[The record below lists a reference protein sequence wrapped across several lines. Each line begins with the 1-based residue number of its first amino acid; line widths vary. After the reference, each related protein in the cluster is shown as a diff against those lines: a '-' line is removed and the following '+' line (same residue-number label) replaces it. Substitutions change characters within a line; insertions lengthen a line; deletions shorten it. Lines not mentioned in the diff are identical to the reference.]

1 MQLVILAGGKGTR
14 LGLADR
20 PKPMVEI
27 NKKPLLEHQIL
38 LAKEYGIKEI
48 FILSSYKAEIITS
61 YFKDGK
67 KFGIKIHHIIEETPL
82 GTAGALKTIEEKLE
96 DRFLVFYGDIYMD
109 FDIKSFIEFDKQHDS
124 VGTLLLHPND
134 HPEDS
139 DLVEIDKKNIVKNLI
154 LKPHND
160 IYYTNLVNAA
170 VFIFSKKIFNYINKN
185 TFCQIEKDI
194 IPTLLENN
202 ETIIGYKNA
211 EYVKDVGTPLR
222 LKEVTKDIVNKKTK
236 KLNKKNKRPCIFLD
250 RDGVIN
256 EDMKTNPTCESFKLL
271 PQVIDAIRL
280 INQSEYLAIIVTNQ
294 PMIAKGFVSI
304 EEVETTHKKLET
316 ILGKNNAYLNAI
328 YYCPHHPERGFK
340 GEIKKLKFDCNCR
353 KPKIGMLEEARN
365 DFNIDIENSWII
377 GDSEKDIQ
385 AGNNFGCKTI
395 SVQKNIK
402 ADYNAQNIL
411 DAVKYILSKN
421 KTK

>member
-202 ETIIGYKNA
+202 ETII
-211 EYVKDVGTPLR
+211 E
-222 LKEVTKDIVNKKTK
+222 IKTT
-236 KLNKKNKRPCIFLD
+236 
-250 RDGVIN
+250 VV
-256 EDMKTNPTCESFKLL
+256 EMQSFKLSALVAISVLELIKL
-271 PQVIDAIRL
+271 PYFLLKKLCHNFNKIAKANTPIVIYAMLFSYTTTSNVINLL
-280 INQSEYLAIIVTNQ
+280 IEDSSNKSPIAIIIN
-294 PMIAKGFVSI
+294 
-304 EEVETTHKKLET
+304 ET
-316 ILGKNNAYLNAI
+316 INPVI
-328 YYCPHHPERGFK
+328 Y
-340 GEIKKLKFDCNCR
+340 
-353 KPKIGMLEEARN
+353 
-365 DFNIDIENSWII
+365 S
-377 GDSEKDIQ
+377 
-385 AGNNFGCKTI
+385 
-395 SVQKNIK
+395 
-402 ADYNAQNIL
+402 
-411 DAVKYILSKN
+411 ILSCPKGCSLSQGLADN
-421 KTK
+421 LNPTKVRIELPASAKLLIPSAIIAILLIIKPIIIFKAHIIILLIIPTMPHIVPYAFLTFEFSIFL